1 MFLMFA
7 SHEIDNAIVGN
18 STPWRSW
25 KRDTFISNV
34 VFFPCCSG
42 KLLWWGKYS
51 LAGTCSLYCTCH
63 LNVQRQIQQMSQS
76 VVLSCDLPSGFMTEP
91 WTIMWPNVRLYDRVL
106 NRHVTFRQVVWHRL
120 LFLYRVRYQHII
132 CHLTVFD
139 ICWILDFVLFQT
151 GWFPCLLCYK
161 MHTLYEQ
168 IIYSF
173 HPSSVLAGCYT
184 F

>member
-1 MFLMFA
+1 MLA
-7 SHEIDNAIVGN
+7 SHDIDNAIVGN

-34 VFFPCCSG
+34 VFFPYCSG

-51 LAGTCSLYCTCH
+51 FAGICTLYCTCH
-63 LNVQRQIQQMSQS
+63 LNVQRQIQRMSQS
-76 VVLSCDLPSGFMTEP
+76 V
-91 WTIMWPNVRLYDRVL
+91 MWPPVRFHDRGL

-139 ICWILDFVLFQT
+139 MCWIWIFFKLDGFRAY
-151 GWFPCLLCYK
+151 CAIKCIHYINK
-161 MHTLYEQ
+161 
-168 IIYSF
+168 
-173 HPSSVLAGCYT
+173 
-184 F
+184 